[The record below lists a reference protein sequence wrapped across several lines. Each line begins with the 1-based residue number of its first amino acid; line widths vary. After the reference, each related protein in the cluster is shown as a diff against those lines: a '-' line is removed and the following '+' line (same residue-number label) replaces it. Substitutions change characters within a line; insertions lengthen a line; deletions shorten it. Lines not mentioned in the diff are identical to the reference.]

1 MLITKANSEPFA
13 IITTHMLESF
23 FGSQIIYGE
32 KIGFI
37 GLGKLGM
44 PCAEAIRK
52 KGFHVAG
59 YDIEDKRSD
68 LVEIRESI
76 EDLCRDRD
84 IVFVATPTPHE
95 EGYDGSEPTSQKEVK
110 DFNYDSVKKVLT
122 KCNRHMGLTQS
133 LVLISTVLPGTIRRE
148 LAPLVTNVKL
158 LYNPYLIAMGTVA
171 EDMISPEM
179 IMIGT
184 KKGVY
189 ETATKAQQLESFYL
203 QVCDNMPRIE
213 FGTWEEIEAM
223 KIFYNTFISNKIALV
238 NMIQDVAHKL
248 GHMDVDKVTQA
259 MAKSTKR
266 IVSSAYMKAGMGD
279 GGTCHPR
286 DNIALRWLAKDL
298 GLGYDMFESIM
309 TAREKQAE
317 TMAKAILE
325 HGKAVWFSS
334 DTYKP
339 GTELIDGSYSLLVQH
354 YVKKHGGTLANGFDT
369 PVQVIVRVHE
379 SDDFTADDKT
389 IIFDP
394 WRSYPKAN
402 NVIYYGKYNEVLGET
417 NK

>member
-1 MLITKANSEPFA
+1 
-13 IITTHMLESF
+13 MLESF
-23 FGSQIIYGE
+23 FGRPIIYGE

-68 LVEIRESI
+68 LVEIRDSI

-95 EGYDGSEPTSQKEVK
+95 EGYDGREPTSHKEVK
-110 DFNYDSVKKVLT
+110 DFNYDSVKNVLT
-122 KCNRHMGLTQS
+122 KCNKHMDNTQT
-133 LVLISTVLPGTIRRE
+133 LVLISTVLPGTIRKQFD
-148 LAPLVTNVKL
+148 PIMTNTKL

-171 EDMISPEM
+171 DDMLNPEM

-184 KKGVY
+184 KNGVY
-189 ETATKAQQLESFYL
+189 ETAYRAQHLEAFYNQLCTNF
-203 QVCDNMPRIE
+203 PRIE

-248 GHMDVDKVTQA
+248 GNMDVDKVTQA
-259 MAKSTKR
+259 LAKSTKR
-266 IVSSAYMKAGMGD
+266 IVSPAYMKAGMGD
-279 GGTCHPR
+279 GGACHPR
-286 DNIALRWLAKDL
+286 DNIALRWLAKEL
-298 GLGYDMFESIM
+298 ALGYDMFESIM

-317 TMAKAILE
+317 SMARAILE
-325 HGKAVWFSS
+325 HGNSIWFSS
-334 DTYKP
+334 DSYKP
-339 GTELIDGSYSLLVQH
+339 GTDLVDGSYSLLVQH
-354 YVKKHGGTLANGFDT
+354 YVKKHGGMIVDGMDE
-369 PVQVIVRVHE
+369 PVEVVVRVHE
-379 SDDFTADDKT
+379 SDQFTADDKT

-394 WRSYPKAN
+394 WRSYPEAAN
-402 NVIYYGKYNEVLGET
+402 VVYYGKYRSKQT
-417 NK
+417 Q